1 MSWMSNHGLALLIG
15 AASLAPLTANAQ
27 TAKADT
33 AHFNIVGK
41 WAFTVQTG
49 AGNGSPAV
57 TFLTQK
63 GDSITGHYS
72 SANLGERDFVG
83 TYKGNKIGFWMN
95 AESGGQSFSM
105 SFSGTVDSADA
116 MSGTIDIMNG
126 MASGEFLGKRV
137 KDKPPA
143 SR

>member
-1 MSWMSNHGLALLIG
+1 MRHLLLA
-15 AASLAPLTANAQ
+15 AALVFPVAANAQ
-27 TAKADT
+27 ATTKSDT
-33 AHFNIVGK
+33 AHFNVVGK
-41 WAFTVQTG
+41 WTFTVQTG
-49 AGNGSPAV
+49 AGNGSPSV

-72 SANLGERDFVG
+72 SANLGERDFIG

-105 SFSGTVDSADA
+105 SFSGTVDSADS

-143 SR
+143 VR

>member
-1 MSWMSNHGLALLIG
+1 MKQLLLAVLIAVPVG
-15 AASLAPLTANAQ
+15 AHAQ
-27 TAKADT
+27 SAKADT
-33 AHFNIVGK
+33 LHFNVVGK

-49 AGNGSPAV
+49 AGNGSPTV

-72 SANLGERDFVG
+72 SANLGERDFIG

-105 SFSGTVDSADA
+105 SFSGTVDSADS